1 MKIPKKVVLR
11 FRLSPHIIITEKDL
25 SLELWSNG
33 EKVWRRRNLS
43 KVKKILDCGEVYY
56 IVFKFGGITN
66 AWICQKDN
74 IINGTIKDFETLF
87 QSKIIREF
95 K

>member
-1 MKIPKKVVLR
+1 MEQWRKGMAKKKFVQ
-11 FRLSPHIIITEKDL
+11 S
-25 SLELWSNG
+25 
-33 EKVWRRRNLS
+33 
-43 KVKKILDCGEVYY
+43 KKILDCGEVYY